1 FNLKNDVFELGLRI
15 FKNHNALK
23 ELAEKED
30 VYNPI
35 IICAL
40 LSKVENLKTLKLLH
54 TLTWLKAKALNRNP
68 FFYKVIDRILEN
80 AKQGFD
86 DENLLDETA
95 RRVKKELTLKRTKLF
110 LEQNAILQDKITHI
124 KSNLFII
131 KNTFEDI
138 VEIARFAK
146 ENDFKFWFSN
156 STNLSLQIVAFKDF
170 KIEIVL
176 TALANLNLVF
186 MNLFELFDDKI
197 YLRFEYDNIITDE
210 QKNKLCELLNS
221 NLSGFSS
228 RKIKK
233 PIIKKDEL
241 KLDLNYSKIYAKL
254 SLNTKDQ
261 QGLMAYMM
269 NIFNELGLVLS
280 AAKIQT
286 IRQRTRNT
294 FIFQKNENLEKN
306 EEKLL
311 ISLISE

>member
-1 FNLKNDVFELGLRI
+1 DYSFDEQAFLLLKEFEKYEDELESLKNLNTDEKMILKLVILLSAINNENEISLASIYRAYCIKFNLKNDVFELGLRI

-156 STNLSLQIVAFKDF
+156 STNLSLQIV
-170 KIEIVL
+170 
-176 TALANLNLVF
+176 
-186 MNLFELFDDKI
+186 
-197 YLRFEYDNIITDE
+197 
-210 QKNKLCELLNS
+210 
-221 NLSGFSS
+221 
-228 RKIKK
+228 
-233 PIIKKDEL
+233 
-241 KLDLNYSKIYAKL
+241 
-254 SLNTKDQ
+254 
-261 QGLMAYMM
+261 
-269 NIFNELGLVLS
+269 
-280 AAKIQT
+280 
-286 IRQRTRNT
+286 
-294 FIFQKNENLEKN
+294 
-306 EEKLL
+306 
-311 ISLISE
+311 